1 MEKKNSYNEKKKH
14 KNKMLILQSEINSK
28 FENIKINCP
37 DLKSFENLKLK
48 IMGKVVSS
56 KSFRDKKKRQ
66 NPRKN
71 FEFRSK

>member
-14 KNKMLILQSEINSK
+14 KKKMLILQSEINSK

-71 FEFRSK
+71 FKFRSK